1 MPTWPLSRIQTFLAN
16 SVPVISASFLNSLQ
30 DAAVALFNGVISVKA
45 LVADATGAN
54 VVAPTAGDIAASRS
68 LRAGR
73 AAAAGTAPTG
83 AVEAGE
89 LTKGLVPVGW
99 CYTLGNGTLQRGV
112 NVYAVSRTAQGVYE
126 ITFDRVLTDAT
137 KTCPLVTIFGSGT
150 PRHYNTNSDA
160 TGVGGRVKVT
170 VQITDSV
177 PANQDAPFALLL
189 MGE

>member
-1 MPTWPLSRIQTFLAN
+1 MPTWPLSRIQSFLAN
-16 SVPVISASFLNSLQ
+16 SVPVISAAFLNGVQ
-30 DAAVALFNGVISVKA
+30 DVVVALFNGVISVKA

-99 CYTLGNGTLQRGV
+99 ANMNGTLQRGV
-112 NVYAVSRTAQGVYE
+112 NVYAAARTAQGIYE

-137 KTCPLVTIFGSGT
+137 KTCPVVTIYGSGV

-170 VQITDSV
+170 VQITDGV
-177 PANQDAPFALLL
+177 PANQDAPFVLFL